1 MKLVQRLPIPL
12 EVASGVDIAS
22 GTQSALLARQK
33 AANDGAE
40 RFVGC
45 AHAGLGSLGSG
56 IVAKPD
62 FHEKIASSLA
72 RLGCIEDLGR
82 ADRHAALP
90 AAERVLHD
98 EGTRAACSQSQAEA
112 RHVVIE
118 DDCFAFARWQGEP
131 FDAGLLQLHAPS
143 CHRSASRDLA
153 DRSYDPAF
161 ESGSRFRRPKTQP
174 APEGAGCPLPP
185 CLLSFTS
192 WY

>member
-62 FHEKIASSLA
+62 FREKIASSLGH
-72 RLGCIEDLGR
+72 LTDEQ
-82 ADRHAALP
+82 RHQLLWGN
-90 AAERVLHD
+90 AEKLYRV
-98 EGTRAACSQSQAEA
+98 EVPT
-112 RHVVIE
+112 
-118 DDCFAFARWQGEP
+118 
-131 FDAGLLQLHAPS
+131 PS
-143 CHRSASRDLA
+143 LV
-153 DRSYDPAF
+153 
-161 ESGSRFRRPKTQP
+161 
-174 APEGAGCPLPP
+174 
-185 CLLSFTS
+185 
-192 WY
+192 